1 MRKLR
6 NTLLI
11 NGSKRNHKG
20 NDRIL
25 KMNENENNISK
36 LMDAV
41 KAVLRQGGGRFRA
54 VNAYIKKRR
63 SCHIKKLA

>member
-1 MRKLR
+1 MWKLR

-25 KMNENENNISK
+25 KMNKNENDISK

-41 KAVLRQGGGRFRA
+41 KAVLRWSGERFRA

-63 SCHIKKLA
+63 SCQIKKLP